1 MACQCGTLA
10 RNWHFFLLTYKY
22 FSKHYFW
29 SISNETIQVI
39 NNWMPFHCWLIRK
52 IWYLS
57 SRKISQ
63 DNTQYNRK
71 HKNEDSTFDLGF
83 SLKLFHIWS
92 RCPKLLLSLL
102 IYKLF
107 SEVRAWLAL
116 TSQQEC
122 LEKWVINNLSV
133 WMFFFF
139 LSFWLTRRVAIHFLR
154 HRFSP
159 VKQQRSTVQ
168 QLNQKT
174 QKTSFFRPHLAL
186 GPSITHSQVILQ
198 HKPQLKIN

>member
-1 MACQCGTLA
+1 MPC
-10 RNWHFFLLTYKY
+10 
-22 FSKHYFW
+22 HYW
-29 SISNETIQVI
+29 S
-39 NNWMPFHCWLIRK
+39 LK
-52 IWYLS
+52 IWYLW
-57 SRKISQ
+57 SRKISL

-83 SLKLFHIWS
+83 SLKLFYIWS

-107 SEVRAWLAL
+107 SQVRARLAA

-122 LEKWVINNLSV
+122 LEKWIINNQFES
-133 WMFFFF
+133 F
-139 LSFWLTRRVAIHFLR
+139 LSIWLTRRVAIHFLR
-154 HRFSP
+154 HSSSP

-186 GPSITHSQVILQ
+186 GPSITHSQVIIQ
-198 HKPQLKIN
+198 HKSPIKDKLISNGNLG